1 MTETNFNEN
10 ALIEAQ
16 STSFQG
22 FMNDIQ
28 QEELA
33 EIVPQNEDEFGAI
46 ESIANQENSQII
58 DNPIAEIV
66 TERVDGPPDHQT

>member
-1 MTETNFNEN
+1 
-10 ALIEAQ
+10 
-16 STSFQG
+16 
-22 FMNDIQ
+22 MNNIQ

-33 EIVPQNEDEFGAI
+33 EIVPQNDDEFGAI

-66 TERVDGPPDHQT
+66 TELVDGPPDH